1 MTLRATAVGLAA
13 ASLLAT
19 ATIDASPNKNAGD
32 PRPNVLV
39 IVLDDLGID
48 NFGFEPFGWN
58 QATFTPDMPVLAEI
72 ASQGVSFRNFW
83 AAPECSPFRAAM
95 LTGRHGFRTGV
106 VTALLDPMLPVNQL
120 HPSEITV
127 PKLVGTA
134 GYRTGMLG
142 KYHMAGGP
150 ENTPPGYAFQAPHTS
165 AGLDFYD
172 GYWSLPPSID
182 STVGGQV
189 PEGVSY
195 DCGGP
200 TGFFTNG
207 AACFPDGTCVE
218 GINPFE
224 AMAIGATPLLAA
236 DGTLAQSCADGDCA
250 AIDFTVGNA
259 YYAWDRVITLGSSA
273 IQLPD
278 PWREYLTSFI
288 SRRGVEWIDQARA
301 DGVPWM
307 AFITH
312 SSSHTPIQ
320 TPPPSL
326 TGPAVTDVSCALTG
340 LGYRQVFK
348 LMNESVDRS
357 IGNMLVDLGLATV
370 VKGKVVLRDPQET
383 NTVIVVV
390 NDNGSLGTT
399 VLLPFNPLQA
409 KQTVYETGVRSP
421 CIVMGPMVVSPGRAV
436 DATVSV
442 VDLFS
447 LLNEVCGVDWQAQ
460 IPPDRIVDA
469 LPMLPYLTNPD
480 QEEIREYNFAIYEGG
495 TFVPGQVGPCI
506 IGSSVIDNLITT
518 PGLCTDNGGCWAGG
532 SNEAPYPI
540 TNYCDLYTTDPSQAL
555 FECGGTNYCFL
566 PPDMADQCP
575 AGSTAVTPPSTGQ
588 YGIRRGQWKLVVTTQ
603 PECLAP
609 NNCAVEFYLLPTP
622 VAPDEPGIESSLA
635 TISWNPLEDEMPPT
649 AFNAYLDLR
658 DELIGMLASQPPCP
672 ADGNLDGV
680 VDSADLSGLLGEWGG
695 PGFWDADESGI
706 VDGTDLG
713 LLMGAWGPCVPP
725 ADPAESGIPICLFE
739 APTQVV
745 RDYQFILGTYDD
757 QAGSGVEAESLG
769 GEIVKG
775 RFLFADG
782 AGLRIPVAGL
792 DLEDYQIDL
801 WFTPFAQAGV
811 LGKILDFSDRTEDRG
826 FYRDVNGNLFQFL
839 PPFSPT
845 SPDLVPL
852 DVPVQVTL
860 SRNSTT
866 RTLICAID
874 GVVQWTMEDLLGL
887 AVPPADGFITCF
899 SDDAV
904 TQYLENFAG
913 ALSRV
918 RISSR
923 TAD

>member
-1 MTLRATAVGLAA
+1 MPLRVSAVGLAA

-19 ATIDASPNKNAGD
+19 ASLEAAPDKHAGD

-58 QATFTPDMPVLAEI
+58 QSSSTPDMPVLAEI

-83 AAPECSPFRAAM
+83 ATPECSPTRAAM

-106 VTALLDPMLPVNQL
+106 VTALVDPMLPVNQL

-127 PKLVGTA
+127 PKLVRQA

-150 ENTPPGYAFQAPHTS
+150 ENTPPGYGFEAPNTS

-182 STVGGQV
+182 PTVGGQV

-195 DCGGP
+195 DCGAP
-200 TGFFTNG
+200 TGFATSG

-250 AIDFTVGNA
+250 AIDFTLGNA

-288 SRRGVEWIDQARA
+288 SRRGTEWIEQARA
-301 DGVPWM
+301 DGAPWM

-312 SSSHTPIQ
+312 SASHTPIQ

-357 IGNMLVDLGLATV
+357 IGEMLVDLDLATV

-383 NTVIVVV
+383 NTVIVVF
-390 NDNGSLGTT
+390 NDNGSLGST

-421 CIVMGPMVVSPGRAV
+421 CIIAGPMVVAPGRAV

-447 LLNEVCGVDWQAQ
+447 LLNEVCGVDWQAEM
-460 IPPDRIVDA
+460 PAGRIVDA

-506 IGSSVIDNLITT
+506 NGGVVIDNLITG
-518 PGLCTDNGGCWAGG
+518 PDLCADNGGCWAGG
-532 SNEAPYPI
+532 SDEAPYPI
-540 TNYCDLYTTDPSQAL
+540 TNYCDLYTTDPSQAVV
-555 FECGGTNYCFL
+555 ECGGTNYCFL

-575 AGSTAVTPPSTGQ
+575 EGTTAITPPSIAQ
-588 YGIRRGQWKLVVTTQ
+588 YGIRRGQWKLVLIQQ
-603 PECLAP
+603 PSCLIP
-609 NNCAVEFYLLPTP
+609 NDCVVEFYLLTEP
-622 VAPDEPGIESSLA
+622 VAPDEPGIESSL
-635 TISWNPLEDEMPPT
+635 TTVSWNPLEDEMPPV

-658 DELIGMLASQPPCP
+658 EELVALLSSQPPCP

-680 VDSADLSGLLGEWGG
+680 VDSADLAGLLSEWGG
-695 PGFWDADESGI
+695 MGFWDVNLDGV

-713 LLMGAWGPCVPP
+713 LLMGAWGPCLPPTDP
-725 ADPAESGIPICLFE
+725 ADSNIPDCLFE
-739 APTQVV
+739 TPAQVV
-745 RDYQFILGTYDD
+745 RDYQFATGTYDD
-757 QAGSGVEAESLG
+757 LVGSGVEAESLG

-775 RFLFADG
+775 RYLFADG

-792 DLEDYQIDL
+792 DLSDFQIDL

-826 FYRDVNGNLFQFL
+826 FYRDANGSLFQFL

-845 SPDLVPL
+845 SPDLVSL

-860 SRNSTT
+860 SRNSVT
-866 RTLICAID
+866 RTLICEINE
-874 GVVQWTMEDLLGL
+874 VVQWTMEDPLGL

-904 TQYLENFAG
+904 TKYLENFAG